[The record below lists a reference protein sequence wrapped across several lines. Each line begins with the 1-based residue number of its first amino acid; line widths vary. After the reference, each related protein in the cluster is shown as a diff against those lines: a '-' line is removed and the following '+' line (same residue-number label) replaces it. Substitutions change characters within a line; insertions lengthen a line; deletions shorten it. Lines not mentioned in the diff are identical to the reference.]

1 MRQNLKILL
10 LATSISLSLAT
21 NQLAAKEIKASVE
34 RMETRIKALSVFG
47 GNSDGG
53 VDLVAYSNADLA
65 AREYMIELMKDAGL
79 SVRIDTAGNIIG
91 RRAGH
96 QPMLAPIMFGSHL
109 DSVPGGGNYDGQVGS
124 VGAIEVMDMLKT
136 ANIITDHP
144 LEMIIFQNEEGGTVG
159 SMAIVGVLKQSALA
173 DKSSSGFTIGEG
185 IDRLGGDQSK
195 IKEAEY
201 KKPLHAFVELHIEQ
215 GGFLEADNLDIGI
228 VEGIVGINWWTIT
241 VEGMANHGG
250 TTPMPGRRDSLVA
263 ASKMVVAIN
272 ELATNMKGRQVA
284 TVGKIQAFPGAPNV
298 IPGRVEMSLEVR
310 DLDAAKIDHGYEI
323 IVNTANNIATDMNV
337 KVSFAASNV
346 NARPAPTDTR
356 IRAIVEE
363 ASKEL
368 SLSYKYMPSGAGH
381 DAQEM
386 ATITPTGMI
395 FVPSKNGIS
404 HAPAEYTSPRA
415 MANGADVLFKT
426 ILKLDKTKFD

>member
-1 MRQNLKILL
+1 MRQNFKFILVASL
-10 LATSISLSLAT
+10 VSLSLGV
-21 NQLAAKEIKASVE
+21 NPVAAQDIKASAE

-47 GNSDGG
+47 ANNDGG
-53 VDLVAYSNADLA
+53 VDRVAYSDADLD
-65 AREYMIELMKDAGL
+65 ARKYMTGLMNDAGL
-79 SVRIDTAGNIIG
+79 RVRIDTAGNIIG
-91 RRAGH
+91 RRAGQ
-96 QPMLAPIMFGSHL
+96 QPSLPPIMFGSHL

-136 ANIITDHP
+136 ANIKTDHP

-215 GGFLEADNLDIGI
+215 GGFLEAENLDIGI

-310 DLDAAKIDHGYEI
+310 DLDAAKIDHVYET
-323 IVNTANNIATDMNV
+323 IVRAANNIATGMNV

-404 HAPAEYTSPRA
+404 HAPAEYTSPRD

>member
-1 MRQNLKILL
+1 MRQNFKFILVASL
-10 LATSISLSLAT
+10 VSLSLGV
-21 NQLAAKEIKASVE
+21 NPVAAQDIKASAE

-47 GNSDGG
+47 ANNDGG
-53 VDLVAYSNADLA
+53 VDRVAYSDADLD
-65 AREYMIELMKDAGL
+65 ARKYMTGLMNDAGL
-79 SVRIDTAGNIIG
+79 RVRIDTAGNIIG
-91 RRAGH
+91 RRAGQ
-96 QPMLAPIMFGSHL
+96 QPSLPPIMFGSHL

-136 ANIITDHP
+136 ANIKTDHP

-215 GGFLEADNLDIGI
+215 GGFLEAENLDIGI

-310 DLDAAKIDHGYEI
+310 DLDAAKIDHVYET
-323 IVNTANNIATDMNV
+323 IVRAANNIATDMNV

-404 HAPAEYTSPRA
+404 HAPAEYTSPRD